1 MKRVISAIIACVFVF
16 AMATTAFAEISPIAP
31 TIDETTTVTPPTTVT
46 TTADSSE
53 KPSEESPVTKPT
65 EPTTKPDVDEETTTA
80 VIDETTTKKPVESDT
95 NPSSPDTGA
104 YVGKTVSAAAFVA
117 LALGGAVIYTSKKK
131 AE

>member
-16 AMATTAFAEISPIAP
+16 AMATTAFAASSPIAP
-31 TIDETTTVTPPTTVT
+31 TIDETTTVTPPTTET
-46 TTADSSE
+46 TTVIDE
-53 KPSEESPVTKPT
+53 TTTQKPVDETT
-65 EPTTKPDVDEETTTA
+65 TTKPDVDDETTTA
-80 VIDETTTKKPVESDT
+80 VDETTTQKPVESDT

-117 LALGGAVIYTSKKK
+117 LALGGAVVYTSKKK

>member
-16 AMATTAFAEISPIAP
+16 AMATTAFAASSPIAP
-31 TIDETTTVTPPTTVT
+31 TINETTTQKPVDETTTQKPVDET
-46 TTADSSE
+46 TTQ
-53 KPSEESPVTKPT
+53 KPVDET
-65 EPTTKPDVDEETTTA
+65 TTKPDVDDETTTA
-80 VIDETTTKKPVESDT
+80 VDETTTQKPVESDT

-117 LALGGAVIYTSKKK
+117 LALGGAVVYTSKKK

>member
-16 AMATTAFAEISPIAP
+16 AMATTAFAASSPIAP
-31 TIDETTTVTPPTTVT
+31 TIDETTTVTPPTTET
-46 TTADSSE
+46 TTVIDE
-53 KPSEESPVTKPT
+53 TTTQKPVDET
-65 EPTTKPDVDEETTTA
+65 TTKPDVDDETTTA
-80 VIDETTTKKPVESDT
+80 VDETTTQKPVESDT

-117 LALGGAVIYTSKKK
+117 LALGGAVVYTSKKK